1 MDADFF
7 CDFRNFDKMVG
18 LHLISWKPVQA
29 SKKPNYQVMKT
40 NTLIVVAAL
49 IGLAG
54 VANSEERKPSHD
66 RGNGADGKGRPDR
79 PFHPIRPLPPE
90 VLEKFDTN
98 KDGKLDEAEREA
110 FKKVRMEKE
119 EEMRKKML
127 EKFDKDGNGELNESE
142 KEEMR
147 KAMKKIREEQRDKRG
162 GPEGPRDDRPE
173 GGDKKEAPGVLGE

>member
-1 MDADFF
+1 MA
-7 CDFRNFDKMVG
+7 G
-18 LHLISWKPVQA
+18 LHINSGKPVKS
-29 SKKPNYQVMKT
+29 SKTLNYQVMKT
-40 NTLIVVAAL
+40 NTFIIVAAI

-66 RGNGADGKGRPDR
+66 RGNRVDGKGRPDR
-79 PFHPIRPLPPE
+79 PFHPDRPLPPE

-98 KDGKLDEAEREA
+98 KDGKLDEAEHEA
-110 FKKVRMEKE
+110 FKKARMEKE

-127 EKFDKDGNGELNESE
+127 EKFDKDGDGELNESE

-147 KAMKKIREEQRDKRG
+147 KAMKKNKEEQRGKRG
-162 GPEGPRDDRPE
+162 GPEGRDDHPE